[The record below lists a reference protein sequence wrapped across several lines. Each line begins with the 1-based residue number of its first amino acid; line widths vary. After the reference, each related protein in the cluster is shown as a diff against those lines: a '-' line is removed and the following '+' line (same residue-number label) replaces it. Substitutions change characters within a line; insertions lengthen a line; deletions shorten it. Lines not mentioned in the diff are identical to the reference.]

1 MIDKKLRDHQNCCS
15 SSWRGPWMSV
25 PNSMAIHPNF
35 VKTVPSKPS
44 TNVIR
49 FNPLGTMN
57 VCTTHRGTPSNRHGW
72 SSQYTPSELFV
83 RCLNSCSVILNVTCR
98 DLKDL
103 HPGLGFVYEDLKTA
117 QNYTDTHTHVLQ
129 VEGNVPSSPQ
139 GQCEESVWAD
149 LLCWVMHSA
158 ARSRLLV
165 TDKKGEA
172 TVHCTWCMLQIVN
185 RVSYYLLPVPPSV
198 SYQRDGMLDILTDSS
213 LYQGNDAL
221 SVAALVYRLLAA
233 VCCSSGIGSS
243 SEV

>member
-44 TNVIR
+44 TNAIR

-103 HPGLGFVYEDLKTA
+103 HPGLGFVYEDLWSAPKDLKTA

-139 GQCEESVWAD
+139 GQCVSLFEPTCCVESCILQPGVGCLWQ
-149 LLCWVMHSA
+149 
-158 ARSRLLV
+158 
-165 TDKKGEA
+165 TKKEK
-172 TVHCTWCMLQIVN
+172 LQ
-185 RVSYYLLPVPPSV
+185 YTAH
-198 SYQRDGMLDILTDSS
+198 D
-213 LYQGNDAL
+213 
-221 SVAALVYRLLAA
+221 
-233 VCCSSGIGSS
+233 VCCKL
-243 SEV
+243 